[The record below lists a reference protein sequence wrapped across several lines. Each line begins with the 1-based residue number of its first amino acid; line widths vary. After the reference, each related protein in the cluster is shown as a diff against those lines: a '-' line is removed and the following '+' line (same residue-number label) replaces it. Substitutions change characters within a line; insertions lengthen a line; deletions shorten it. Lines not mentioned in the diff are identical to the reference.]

1 MAAPSISTKTAR
13 TETKAKQAWLEER
26 RTYLGATDISA
37 IRGISPYASPH
48 DVWRAKKGLSEDE
61 SKIAMRVGTYLE
73 PFIALEFA
81 HQKGVKVRRSK
92 LYRHPKFPFLACN
105 PDREF
110 TMLVDGQKIPAL
122 LECKSVGYFASAN
135 FGQDGSDQI
144 PEHYMTQILW
154 QMIVTG
160 RKVVALAA
168 LVDNRELRVFY
179 YTLDPNYSTWAH
191 VFDELTV
198 RRVASFAK
206 RWWERYIE
214 GDEEPEMTG
223 HDSDHSYMQ
232 KVRPS
237 YENGHL
243 TNTDEATDALCVR
256 LGKAKVRKDRAQYV
270 HDELANRIK
279 AYMAKNRVS
288 ELESTVGTFKWKTNV
303 RGVATF
309 TTPFKSNKA

>member
-1 MAAPSISTKTAR
+1 MAAPSISTRTAR

-37 IRGISPYASPH
+37 IMGINPYQSPH
-48 DVWRAKKGLSEDE
+48 DVWLAKKGLKEDE

-73 PFIALEFA
+73 PFIAKEFE
-81 HQKGVKVRRSK
+81 HQHSVKVRRSR
-92 LYRHPKFPFLACN
+92 LYRHSRFGFLACN

-110 TMLVDGQKIPAL
+110 TLDVDGVKVPAL

-144 PEHYMTQILW
+144 PEHYMMQILW

-179 YTLDPNYSTWAH
+179 YTLDPNYSGWAH
-191 VFDELTV
+191 VFDEVT
-198 RRVASFAK
+198 AK
-206 RWWERYIE
+206 RVFNFAIRWWAEHIE
-214 GDEEPEMTG
+214 GDKEPEMTG
-223 HDSDHSYMQ
+223 HESDHTYLQ

-237 YENGHL
+237 YENGLL
-243 TNTDEATDALCVR
+243 TNADEETDALCVR
-256 LGKAKVRKDRAQYV
+256 LGKAKTRLSRAEYAAA
-270 HDELANRIK
+270 ELANRIK
-279 AYMAKNRVS
+279 AYMAKERVS
-288 ELESTVGTFKWKTNV
+288 ELETTVGTFTWKTNT
-303 RGVATF
+303 RGIAVF
-309 TTPFKSNKA
+309 KTPFTSNKA